1 MRKKDTKEATMKTF
15 NIWKLVPEQ
24 VGPTGPWQ
32 FQSATLA
39 RNESEAIETAKM
51 RHGLDAQYK
60 VYEGF

>member
-1 MRKKDTKEATMKTF
+1 MKTF
-15 NIWKLVPEQ
+15 NIWKLVKEQ

-32 FQSATLA
+32 FQSAVLA
-39 RNESEAIETAKM
+39 RNESDAIETAKM